1 VQNHTSGRL
10 CIWNLFWDVDD
21 ACSGRLLDRGELGL
35 AKWDPVSAAMSGLD
49 SSVETLFMKNFF
61 ILTGMRFVVFIC
73 VRLRFSLARIH
84 IHRLCLI

>member
-1 VQNHTSGRL
+1 M
-10 CIWNLFWDVDD
+10 DD